1 MKQIKYLYRLGIKL
15 LTCQKLYFSKENNQ
29 DKTIN
34 FHIFFNFAND
44 TTFQN
49 F

>member
-15 LTCQKLYFSKENNQ
+15 LTCKKLYFSKENNQ

-44 TTFQN
+44 MTFQN